1 MSRDPETVPDMPST
15 FKLTL
20 SLSTASAIL
29 IGSIFYKEQPAA
41 QQTEVQQQ
49 QTKRSPM
56 ESMADLNHKT
66 AAEPVP
72 QSRGAGYETCA
83 RGVRAD
89 YDDHPEQ
96 ADAWIRT
103 LCRY

>member
-20 SLSTASAIL
+20 SLTTASAIL

-41 QQTEVQQQ
+41 QKTEVHQQ
-49 QTKRSPM
+49 QTKRWPM
-56 ESMADLNHKT
+56 ESVADLNHEA
-66 AAEPVP
+66 AAEPIW
-72 QSRGAGYETCA
+72 QWRRAQYEACA

-89 YDDHPEQ
+89 YDDDPKQ

-103 LCRY
+103 LCR